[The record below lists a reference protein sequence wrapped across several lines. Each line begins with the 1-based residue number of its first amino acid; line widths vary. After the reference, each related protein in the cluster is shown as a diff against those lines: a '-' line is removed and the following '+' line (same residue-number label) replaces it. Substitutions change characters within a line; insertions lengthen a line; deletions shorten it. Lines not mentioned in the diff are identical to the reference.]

1 MGIFTGM
8 FKSRDKPENR
18 TAGSAYTFYMGGTT
32 SGKAVTERSAMQ
44 MTAVYSCVRI
54 LAEAVAGLPLHLYK
68 YNDDGGKEKAI
79 DHPLYRLLHDEPNP
93 EMSSFVFRETLM
105 THLLLWGNAYAQVIR
120 NGKTRWWHLPSD
132 AKQDEC
138 GQG

>member
-44 MTAVYSCVRI
+44 MTAVFLCPYPCRSSGR
-54 LAEAVAGLPLHLYK
+54 LAFASLQ
-68 YNDDGGKEKAI
+68 I
-79 DHPLYRLLHDEPNP
+79 
-93 EMSSFVFRETLM
+93 
-105 THLLLWGNAYAQVIR
+105 
-120 NGKTRWWHLPSD
+120 
-132 AKQDEC
+132 
-138 GQG
+138 

>member
-44 MTAVYSCVRI
+44 S
-54 LAEAVAGLPLHLYK
+54 AGEEK
-68 YNDDGGKEKAI
+68 IKTGG
-79 DHPLYRLLHDEPNP
+79 
-93 EMSSFVFRETLM
+93 
-105 THLLLWGNAYAQVIR
+105 
-120 NGKTRWWHLPSD
+120 TR
-132 AKQDEC
+132 
-138 GQG
+138 